1 MNKNIKILKGLVI
14 KSTGSWYLVKTIDNK
29 LINCKIKGKFRL
41 QGIKTTNP
49 VAVGDKV
56 ELDHTEGQDVGVIH
70 KISPRENHIIRKSTK
85 LSKVSHIIA
94 ANIDLALLIVTIR
107 EPRITTGFIDRFLV
121 TAEAYHIP
129 AALVF
134 NKIDIYNEKDNTR
147 LDELCQIYEDAEYK
161 TFRVSALKGRNISSL
176 IEEITNKVCLFSGVS
191 GVGKSALVN
200 AIEPGLTLKTG
211 DISNYHKKGKHTTT
225 FPEMHPLSFGG
236 YIIDTPGI
244 REFGLVEFRK
254 GEIAERFPEFRRHQH
269 DCRFNNC
276 THIHEPGCAVKE
288 AIESGNLAVS
298 RYDSYLRIYNDEY
311 LDKGLW
317 EWE

>member
-1 MNKNIKILKGLVI
+1 MNKNRKILKGLVI
-14 KSTGSWYLVKTIDNK
+14 KSTGSWYLVKIADDK

-56 ELDHTEGQDVGVIH
+56 EVDLTDGQEVGVIK
-70 KISPRENHIIRKSTK
+70 KIFPRENHIIRKSTK

-94 ANIDLALLIVTIR
+94 ANIDLALLVVTIK

-121 TAEAYHIP
+121 TAEAYHIA

-134 NKIDIYNEKDNTR
+134 NKLDIYEDKDLER
-147 LDELCQIYEDAEYK
+147 LDELEKIYEGAEYK
-161 TFRVSALKGRNISSL
+161 SFRVSAITGENVESLKD
-176 IEEITNKVCLFSGVS
+176 EIKDKVCLFSGVS

-211 DISNYHKKGKHTTT
+211 DISSYHKKGKHTTT

-254 GEIAERFPEFRRHQH
+254 EEIAERFPEFRRYQH

-276 THIHEPGCAVKE
+276 THIHEPGCAVLE
-288 AIESGNLAVS
+288 AIENGKIAIS
-298 RYDSYLRIYNDEY
+298 RYESYLKIYDDDY
-311 LDKGLW
+311 LDKELW